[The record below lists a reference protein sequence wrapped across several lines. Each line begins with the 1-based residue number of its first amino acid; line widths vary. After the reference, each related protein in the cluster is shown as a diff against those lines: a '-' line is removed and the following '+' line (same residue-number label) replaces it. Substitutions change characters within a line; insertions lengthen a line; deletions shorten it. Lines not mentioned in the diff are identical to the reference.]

1 MSQSSISNIHHHK
14 TLAQPNARAYLAA
27 ALVGFDLLRTQRDA
41 FAVLFRGCG
50 LRLHSRLNLTGHGEK
65 GLFHVFRRLG
75 GSFQKLDPERIGKLL
90 ALLRRHDT
98 LGGQIG
104 LVADQQLVDVFRGV
118 SVNFVE
124 PLLDIVEGFHVGD
137 IVNHDNAVSS
147 AVVRRRNGSEALLAR
162 RVPNLELDR
171 FLI

>member
-1 MSQSSISNIHHHK
+1 
-14 TLAQPNARAYLAA
+14 
-27 ALVGFDLLRTQRDA
+27 
-41 FAVLFRGCG
+41 
-50 LRLHSRLNLTGHGEK
+50 LRLHSGLDLTGHGEK

-118 SVNFVE
+118 PVNFVE
-124 PLLDIVEGFHVGD
+124 PLFDIVEGFHVGD
-137 IVNHDNAVSS
+137 IVNHDNAMSS